1 MEMFWQIVVAV
12 FIVLLSALAIL
23 KVYLDSIK
31 GKCTSSTDLSG
42 KVAIVT
48 GANTGIGYFTAL
60 DFARRNARVI
70 LACRDLVKGQEAV
83 EKIRGQTGNTDNVVI
98 KLDLSLMKSVREF
111 AEQINKQEA
120 RLDILVNNAGMAG
133 LPLTKT
139 DEGFEVMYA
148 TNHFG
153 HFLLTNLL
161 LGLLKKSQPSRIVN
175 VSSMAHRWSKGI
187 DFDNLKAEKSYSI
200 TDTYFSSKLANI
212 LFTREL
218 ARKLEGTGVSTSCL
232 HPGPVNTRLLYDA
245 FNPVLKPLH
254 FIAACFL
261 KTAEEGAQTSIYC
274 SVSEDLEGVSGKYYV
289 DCQEAEDQSSDL
301 SKDMGLAKKLW
312 EISEKYTGLAE
323 QEN

>member
-218 ARKLEGTGVSTSCL
+218 ARKLEGTGVQMTLCAV
-232 HPGPVNTRLLYDA
+232 HPGLVQTQLLRH
-245 FNPVLKPLH
+245 LPLH
-254 FIAACFL
+254 L
-261 KTAEEGAQTSIYC
+261 KVLEVIITYFWKETFEQYSELFDRSDMLQCTSRDC
-274 SVSEDLEGVSGKYYV
+274 KFRSVET
-289 DCQEAEDQSSDL
+289 SS
-301 SKDMGLAKKLW
+301 LAP
-312 EISEKYTGLAE
+312 
-323 QEN
+323 